1 MNTKSE
7 FGHALIIGV
16 GADLPNTE
24 KDAQGLADLLTDQER
39 CAYPPKQVQCLTG
52 TDATR
57 SAVLDALDDL
67 AERTDEASTVV
78 VYFSGHGYHI
88 STSMD
93 DVYFL
98 MPYGYD
104 VNQLKTTAIKS
115 TEFTAKL
122 RAIPAQ
128 KLLVLLDC
136 CHAGGVG
143 EAKAP
148 YVEAMTKAPL
158 PPEAVD
164 LLAEGSGRVLIA
176 SSQEDELSFAGK
188 PYSAFTLALIEAL
201 AGEGVA
207 KKDGY
212 VRVADVALHAREVVP
227 GRTKDRQHPILHFEH
242 ADNFALATYAGGD
255 KEPKGLPFDVDPE
268 IEPEP
273 GAWRGQVSGS
283 GALAQGDGATALGE
297 RAVQAEG
304 DVGGDVVTGDK
315 TTAFDPRGQTV
326 HGAQTNIQGD
336 VSGPVLSGQ
345 FNGPVATGN
354 GEAVDMRGSHG
365 GVYKPG
371 GPVKQHWGDN
381 IRIRGDGNVVGDH
394 NRVNVNKSQTT
405 GVTVEAFRR
414 LLREIQSVVHSSS
427 LDPETQEMVENDLEA
442 VETQASREQPNRM
455 VIFGKLNSVL
465 SMLATADGVLGLAE
479 QARPLAE
486 HALQWAQTLF

>member
-1 MNTKSE
+1 MD
-7 FGHALIIGV
+7 FDQGHAMIIGA
-16 GADLPNTE
+16 GDDLPDTI
-24 KDAQGLADLLTDQER
+24 KDAQGLAGILTDQER
-39 CAYPPKQVQCLTG
+39 CAYPPEHVQCLTG
-52 TDATR
+52 PDATR
-57 SAVLDALDDL
+57 GAVLDALDDL
-67 AERTDEASTVV
+67 AQRTDEASTVV
-78 VYFSGHGYHI
+78 VYFSGHGYQI

-93 DVYFL
+93 DIYFL
-98 MPYGYD
+98 MPHGYD
-104 VNQLKTTAIKS
+104 VNRLKTTAIKS
-115 TEFTAKL
+115 TEFAAKL
-122 RAIPAQ
+122 RAIPAK

-242 ADNFALATYAGGD
+242 ADNFVLATYAGGA
-255 KEPKGLPFDVDPE
+255 KEPQGLPFAVEPQ

-273 GAWRGQVSGS
+273 GAWRSKVTGS

-297 RAVQAEG
+297 RAVQVEDA
-304 DVGGDVVTGDK
+304 VGGDVVTGDK
-315 TTAFDPRGQTV
+315 TTAFDQRGQTV
-326 HGAQTNIQGD
+326 HGAQTNIEGD

-354 GEAVDMRGSHG
+354 GEAVDMRGSQG
-365 GVYKPG
+365 GVYKPSES
-371 GPVKQHWGDN
+371 VKQHWGDN

-394 NRVNVNKSQTT
+394 NRVNVNKSKTT
-405 GVTVEAFRR
+405 GVTVEEFRR
-414 LLREIQSVVHSSS
+414 LLRDLQGVVQASA
-427 LDPETQEMVENDLEA
+427 LDTETREMVRRDLDA
-442 VETQASREQPNRM
+442 VEAQTERERPNLR
-455 VIFGKLNSVL
+455 VIFGKLNGVL
-465 SMLATADGVLGLAE
+465 SMLATADGVLGLTE
-479 QARPLAE
+479 RARLLAE
-486 HALQWAQTLF
+486 RALQWAQTLFQ

>member
-1 MNTKSE
+1 M
-7 FGHALIIGV
+7 
-16 GADLPNTE
+16 
-24 KDAQGLADLLTDQER
+24 TDQLRTWRQACTPHRDIRE
-39 CAYPPKQVQCLTG
+39 
-52 TDATR
+52 DAV
-57 SAVLDALDDL
+57 SEALFAVNLSRAIADEGAEEYRDPTLFF
-67 AERTDEASTVV
+67 ERTHLTRTLKSLIRDVLNTLWGENANAASTSVI
-78 VYFSGHGYHI
+78 HLQ
-88 STSMD
+88 T
-93 DVYFL
+93 
-98 MPYGYD
+98 
-104 VNQLKTTAIKS
+104 
-115 TEFTAKL
+115 
-122 RAIPAQ
+122 
-128 KLLVLLDC
+128 
-136 CHAGGVG
+136 
-143 EAKAP
+143 
-148 YVEAMTKAPL
+148 
-158 PPEAVD
+158 
-164 LLAEGSGRVLIA
+164 
-176 SSQEDELSFAGK
+176 
-188 PYSAFTLALIEAL
+188 
-201 AGEGVA
+201 
-207 KKDGY
+207 
-212 VRVADVALHAREVVP
+212 
-227 GRTKDRQHPILHFEH
+227 
-242 ADNFALATYAGGD
+242 TYAGGD
-255 KEPKGLPFDVDPE
+255 KEPKGLPFDVEPE

-315 TTAFDPRGQTV
+315 TTAFDPRGQTM
-326 HGAQTNIQGD
+326 HGTQTNIQGD

-486 HALQWAQTLF
+486 RALQWAQTLF